1 MNLEALI
8 GRDFPNLNVSYTVKD
23 TILYAL
29 GVGAGSD
36 PMDPRQL
43 PYFYEKVL
51 KAIPAQA
58 SVIAFP
64 GPWLTDPV
72 LGVNYLKVLH
82 GEQGIV
88 FERPLQPA
96 ADVIGEYEVLA
107 VDDKGPEK
115 GATVFFE
122 KRLVDRADGGLICR
136 VRSTYFLRGNGG
148 CGSWGQP
155 PALAQAAPERAPDK
169 VVDLPTIPQLALIY
183 RLSGDYNPI
192 HADPEVARNAGFEKP
207 LLHGLATFGMAC
219 LAAVQELCGD
229 DPSRLKEIFTRFS
242 RPVFPGDTVRIEMFE
257 DGAVWRFRARVLE
270 RDAVVLDRGL
280 LRIE

>member
-8 GRDFPNLNVSYTVKD
+8 KRDFPVLDANYTAKD
-23 TILYAL
+23 TMLYAL
-29 GVGAGSD
+29 GVGAGANPLD
-36 PMDPRQL
+36 LRQL
-43 PYFYEKVL
+43 PFVYERNL

-82 GEQGIV
+82 GEQGII
-88 FERPLQPA
+88 FERPLKPEA
-96 ADVIGEYEVLA
+96 TVIGEYEVLA

-122 KRLVDRADGGLICR
+122 KRILDKADGGLICR

-148 CGSWGQP
+148 CGSWGEPLAP
-155 PALAQAAPERAPDK
+155 PQAVPDRAPDK
-169 VVDLPTIPQLALIY
+169 VVDVPTIPQLALIY
-183 RLSGDYNPI
+183 RLSSDYNPI
-192 HADPEVARNAGFEKP
+192 HADPEVARNAGFDRP
-207 LLHGLATFGMAC
+207 ILHGLATFGIGC

-242 RPVFPGDTVRIEMFE
+242 SPVFPGDTVRIEMFE
-257 DGAVWRFRARVLE
+257 DKDVWRFRARVPE
-270 RDAVVLDRGL
+270 RDVVVLDRGL
-280 LRIE
+280 VRIN

>member
-8 GRDFPNLNVSYTVKD
+8 KRDFPALNASYTAKD
-23 TILYAL
+23 TMLYAL
-29 GVGAGSD
+29 GVGAGAD
-36 PMDPRQL
+36 PMNLRQL
-43 PYFYEKVL
+43 PFVYEKSL

-82 GEQGIV
+82 GEQGII
-88 FERPLQPA
+88 FERPLKPEA
-96 ADVIGEYEVLA
+96 EVIGEYEVLA

-122 KRLVDRADGGLICR
+122 KRIRDRGDGGLICR

-148 CGSWGQP
+148 CGSWGEP
-155 PALAQAAPERAPDK
+155 PAPAQAVPDRTPDK
-169 VVDLPTIPQLALIY
+169 VVDVPTIPQLALIY
-183 RLSGDYNPI
+183 RLSSDYNPV
-192 HADPEVARNAGFEKP
+192 HADPEVARNAGFERP
-207 LLHGLATFGMAC
+207 ILHGLSTFGIAC

-257 DGAVWRFRARVLE
+257 DGDVWRFRARVPE
-270 RDAVVLDRGL
+270 RDVVVLDRGL
-280 LRIE
+280 FRIN